1 MPGSASSTHRP
12 EGLIERLRS
21 AAADGGGGGE
31 AKLKVLRELKN
42 QIIGNRT
49 KKLSYIKLGA
59 VPSVVSILS
68 SASSSA
74 DCLLVQCAAT
84 IGSFACGVDAG
95 VKAVLDTG
103 AFPHLINLLSHPNE
117 KYLVYSMVGLPHPYS
132 CTLEVGRAT
141 LLRIIN
147 GIHWLARKKLAKLSC
162 GCLVVD
168 AGARALK
175 MIYQSEVAPK
185 YDFFEEKNMEFL
197 ISLLDK
203 NNENVT
209 GLGASIITHSCET
222 NAEQRILG
230 DAGVLKKLIDL
241 LGGTTSQRDASLESF
256 ATIVKGNPEVI
267 SEFVGPENG
276 RTWGILIELTK
287 DRYPRTRLL
296 ACVCLI
302 LIKNAAPSYL
312 QSVGIRT
319 KLILVL
325 LELLDDPGQ
334 VGDEAVL
341 TLSSFIADDE
351 SLQKLAFEANTIDK
365 LCDHMQ
371 KELLQAKRLQGIFM
385 TLANLC
391 SNLECCRSIILQSPK
406 ALNVITA
413 SLTHATVDVR
423 VAACICLKNISRSV
437 KVRSF
442 ERACDIVIQ
451 ISLSIVAKNH
461 LCQYLSAG
469 HFMTEA
475 VIVPLIQL
483 LYDTSTSVQVAA
495 LCTISNLVVDFT
507 MHKSLFVQ
515 SGGVKQLVQLSKSM
529 DSTVRLNAVWA
540 LRNLMF
546 LVDSRCKEGIFMEL
560 RALTLTSLVCDPSA
574 SVQEQA
580 LALVCNLVNGPVDSI
595 EYVFTEDGLLLNA
608 VGRQLWSASKHEVLI
623 QGMYVLCNVASGQ
636 EFHKEAVMQQLLPP
650 ASNEDNNNTQS
661 IMVTMLQ
668 SDVAQLRTAAVW
680 TIVNLTIPTGAGAL
694 ARVVKLRNAGIV
706 SQLKNM
712 ANDPCLD
719 VKLRVRTALQQSMT
733 FGDFST

>member
-12 EGLIERLRS
+12 QGLIDRLRS
-21 AAADGGGGGE
+21 AAADGGE

-59 VPSVVSILS
+59 VPFVVSILS
-68 SASSSA
+68 SASSSG

-95 VKAVLDTG
+95 VKAVLDAG
-103 AFPHLINLLSHPNE
+103 AFPLLINLLSHSNE
-117 KYLVYSMVGLPHPYS
+117 K
-132 CTLEVGRAT
+132 
-141 LLRIIN
+141 
-147 GIHWLARKKLAKLSC
+147 
-162 GCLVVD
+162 VVD

-175 MIYQSEVAPK
+175 MIYQSKVAPK
-185 YDFFEEKNMEFL
+185 YDFFEAKNMEFL

-222 NAEQRILG
+222 NDEQKILG
-230 DAGVLKKLIDL
+230 DAGVIKKLVDL

-256 ATIVKGNPEVI
+256 ATIIKENPLVV
-267 SEFVGPENG
+267 SKFVGPENG
-276 RTWGILIELTK
+276 RTWGTLIELTK

-296 ACVCLI
+296 ACMCLI
-302 LIKNAAPSYL
+302 LIKNADPSYL
-312 QSVGIRT
+312 QPVGIRT

-325 LELLDDPGQ
+325 LELIDDPGQ
-334 VGDEAVL
+334 VGDEAL
-341 TLSSFIADDE
+341 FTLSSFIANE
-351 SLQKLAFEANTIDK
+351 EGLQKLAFEANTIDK
-365 LCDHMQ
+365 LCDHMH
-371 KELLQAKRLQGIFM
+371 KELLQPKRLEGIFM
-385 TLANLC
+385 TLGNLC
-391 SNLECCRSIILQSPK
+391 SNLECCRSILLQSPK
-406 ALNVITA
+406 LQALNFITDA
-413 SLTHATVDVR
+413 LSHATADVR

-437 KVRSF
+437 K
-442 ERACDIVIQ
+442 
-451 ISLSIVAKNH
+451 
-461 LCQYLSAG
+461 YLSAG

-483 LYDTSTSVQVAA
+483 LHDASTSVQVAA
-495 LCTISNLVVDFT
+495 LRTISNLVVDFT

-515 SGGVKQLVQLSKSM
+515 SGGVKQLVELSESM

-546 LVDSRCKEGIFMEL
+546 LVDNRCKEGIFLEL
-560 RALTLTSLVCDPSA
+560 RALTLISLVCDPSA

-580 LALVCNLVNGPVDSI
+580 LALVCNLVNGPADSI
-595 EYVFTEDGLLLNA
+595 DYVFTDDGVLLNA
-608 VGRQLWSASKHEVLI
+608 VGRQLWSASKPEVLV
-623 QGMYVLCNVASGQ
+623 QGMYVLCNVASGK
-636 EFHKEAVMQQLLPP
+636 EFHKEAVMQQLLPQG
-650 ASNEDNNNTQS
+650 SNNDNDTQS

-680 TIVNLTIPTGAGAL
+680 TIVNLTIATGAGAL

-712 ANDPCLD
+712 VNDPCLD
-719 VKLRVRTALQQSMT
+719 VKLRVRTALGQTMT

>member
-21 AAADGGGGGE
+21 AAADGGE

-59 VPSVVSILS
+59 VPFVVSILS

-117 KYLVYSMVGLPHPYS
+117 K
-132 CTLEVGRAT
+132 
-141 LLRIIN
+141 
-147 GIHWLARKKLAKLSC
+147 
-162 GCLVVD
+162 VVD

-175 MIYQSEVAPK
+175 MIYQSKVAPK

-222 NAEQRILG
+222 NDEQKILG

-256 ATIVKGNPEVI
+256 ATIIKENPEVI
-267 SEFVGPENG
+267 SKFVGPENG
-276 RTWGILIELTK
+276 RTWGTLIELTK

-325 LELLDDPGQ
+325 LELIDDPGQ

-351 SLQKLAFEANTIDK
+351 GLQKLAFEASTIDK
-365 LCDHMQ
+365 LCDHLQ

-406 ALNVITA
+406 ALNIVTA
-413 SLTHATVDVR
+413 ALTHATADVR

-437 KVRSF
+437 K
-442 ERACDIVIQ
+442 
-451 ISLSIVAKNH
+451 
-461 LCQYLSAG
+461 YLSAG

-475 VIVPLIQL
+475 VIMPLIQL

-623 QGMYVLCNVASGQ
+623 QWVSRLIPWPL
-636 EFHKEAVMQQLLPP
+636 KITTT
-650 ASNEDNNNTQS
+650 TQ
-661 IMVTMLQ
+661 IPNALRGTKLMTYTFIW
-668 SDVAQLRTAAVW
+668 QLRW
-680 TIVNLTIPTGAGAL
+680 LFLSYRG
-694 ARVVKLRNAGIV
+694 
-706 SQLKNM
+706 QL
-712 ANDPCLD
+712 
-719 VKLRVRTALQQSMT
+719 
-733 FGDFST
+733 FF

>member
-21 AAADGGGGGE
+21 AAADGGE

-59 VPSVVSILS
+59 VPSVVFILS

-74 DCLLVQCAAT
+74 ESLLVQCAAT

-95 VKAVLDTG
+95 VKAVLDAG
-103 AFPHLINLLSHPNE
+103 AFSHLINLLQHSNE
-117 KYLVYSMVGLPHPYS
+117 K
-132 CTLEVGRAT
+132 
-141 LLRIIN
+141 
-147 GIHWLARKKLAKLSC
+147 
-162 GCLVVD
+162 VVD

-175 MIYQSEVAPK
+175 MIYQSKVAPK
-185 YDFFEEKNMEFL
+185 YDFFQENNMEFL

-222 NAEQRILG
+222 NDEQKILG
-230 DAGVLKKLIDL
+230 DAGILKKLIDL
-241 LGGTTSQRDASLESF
+241 LEGTTSQRDASLESF
-256 ATIVKGNPEVI
+256 ATIIKENPQVI
-267 SEFVGPENG
+267 SKFVGPENG
-276 RTWGILIELTK
+276 RTCGTLIELTK

-296 ACVCLI
+296 ACMCLI
-302 LIKNAAPSYL
+302 MIKNADPSYL

-325 LELLDDPGQ
+325 LELIDDPGQ
-334 VGDEAVL
+334 LGDEAL
-341 TLSSFIADDE
+341 FTLSSFISDE
-351 SLQKLAFEANTIDK
+351 EGLQKLAFEANTIDK
-365 LCDHMQ
+365 LCDNMQ
-371 KELLQAKRLQGIFM
+371 KELLQPKRLQGIFM

-391 SNLECCRSIILQSPK
+391 SNLECCRSILLQSSK
-406 ALNVITA
+406 LHAFKIITDA
-413 SLTHATVDVR
+413 LTHATADVR

-437 KVRSF
+437 K
-442 ERACDIVIQ
+442 
-451 ISLSIVAKNH
+451 
-461 LCQYLSAG
+461 YLSAG
-469 HFMTEA
+469 HFMTEG
-475 VIVPLIQL
+475 VILPLIQL
-483 LYDTSTSVQVAA
+483 LYDTSTTVQVAA

-507 MHKSLFVQ
+507 MHKSLFVE
-515 SGGVKQLVQLSKSM
+515 SGGVKQLVELSKSM

-546 LVDSRCKEGIFMEL
+546 LVDSRCKDGIFLEL
-560 RALTLTSLVCDPSA
+560 RALKLTSLVSDTSA

-608 VGRQLWSASKHEVLI
+608 VGRQLWTASKPEVLI
-623 QGMYVLCNVASGQ
+623 QGMYVLCNVASGK
-636 EFHKEAVMQQLLPP
+636 EFHKEAVMQQLV
-650 ASNEDNNNTQS
+650 AESCSGNDENQRQS
-661 IMVTMLQ
+661 IMVSILQ
-668 SDVAQLRTAAVW
+668 SDAARLRTAAVW

-694 ARVVKLRNAGIV
+694 ARLVKLRNAGIV

-712 ANDPCLD
+712 VNDPCLD
-719 VKLRVRTALQQSMT
+719 VKLRVRTALGQTMT

>member
-21 AAADGGGGGE
+21 AAADGGE

-59 VPSVVSILS
+59 VPFVVSILS

-117 KYLVYSMVGLPHPYS
+117 K
-132 CTLEVGRAT
+132 
-141 LLRIIN
+141 
-147 GIHWLARKKLAKLSC
+147 
-162 GCLVVD
+162 VVD

-175 MIYQSEVAPK
+175 MIYQSKVAPK

-222 NAEQRILG
+222 NDEQKILG

-256 ATIVKGNPEVI
+256 ATIIKENPEVI
-267 SEFVGPENG
+267 SKFVGPENG
-276 RTWGILIELTK
+276 RTWGTLIELTK

-325 LELLDDPGQ
+325 LELIDDPGQ

-351 SLQKLAFEANTIDK
+351 GLQKLAFEASTIDK
-365 LCDHMQ
+365 LCDHLQ

-406 ALNVITA
+406 ALNIVTA
-413 SLTHATVDVR
+413 ALTHATADVR

-437 KVRSF
+437 K
-442 ERACDIVIQ
+442 
-451 ISLSIVAKNH
+451 
-461 LCQYLSAG
+461 YLSAG

-475 VIVPLIQL
+475 VIMPLIQL

-623 QGMYVLCNVASGQ
+623 QITCFCHSCVSAIRYV
-636 EFHKEAVMQQLLPP
+636 
-650 ASNEDNNNTQS
+650 
-661 IMVTMLQ
+661 
-668 SDVAQLRTAAVW
+668 
-680 TIVNLTIPTGAGAL
+680 
-694 ARVVKLRNAGIV
+694 
-706 SQLKNM
+706 
-712 ANDPCLD
+712 
-719 VKLRVRTALQQSMT
+719 
-733 FGDFST
+733 

>member
-12 EGLIERLRS
+12 EGLINRLHS
-21 AAADGGGGGE
+21 AAADGGE

-68 SASSSA
+68 TASFSS

-84 IGSFACGVDAG
+84 IGSFACGVDSG
-95 VKAVLDTG
+95 VKAVLDAG
-103 AFPHLINLLSHPNE
+103 AFPLLINLLSHSNE
-117 KYLVYSMVGLPHPYS
+117 K
-132 CTLEVGRAT
+132 
-141 LLRIIN
+141 
-147 GIHWLARKKLAKLSC
+147 
-162 GCLVVD
+162 VVD

-175 MIYQSEVAPK
+175 MIYQSKVAPK
-185 YDFFEEKNMEFL
+185 YDFFIEKNMEFL

-209 GLGASIITHSCET
+209 GLGACIITHSCET
-222 NAEQRILG
+222 NDEQKILG
-230 DAGVLKKLIDL
+230 DAGVIRKLVDL
-241 LGGTTSQRDASLESF
+241 FGGTTSQRDASLESF
-256 ATIVKGNPEVI
+256 ATIIKGNPQVI
-267 SEFVGPENG
+267 SKFVGPENG
-276 RTWGILIELTK
+276 RTWGTLIELTK

-296 ACVCLI
+296 ACMCLI
-302 LIKNAAPSYL
+302 LIKNSAPSYL

-325 LELLDDPGQ
+325 HELIDDPGQ
-334 VGDEAVL
+334 VGDEAL
-341 TLSSFIADDE
+341 FALSSFIADE
-351 SLQKLAFEANTIDK
+351 EGLQKLAFEANTIDK
-365 LCDHMQ
+365 LCAHMP
-371 KELLQAKRLQGIFM
+371 KVLLQPKRLEGIFM

-391 SNLECCRSIILQSPK
+391 LNLECCRSTILQSLK
-406 ALNVITA
+406 LQVLNTISDALSHTSA
-413 SLTHATVDVR
+413 DVR

-437 KVRSF
+437 K
-442 ERACDIVIQ
+442 
-451 ISLSIVAKNH
+451 
-461 LCQYLSAG
+461 YLSAG

-475 VIVPLIQL
+475 VIKPLIQL
-483 LYDTSTSVQVAA
+483 LYDTSTSVQIAA
-495 LCTISNLVVDFT
+495 LRTISNLVVDFT

-515 SGGVKQLVQLSKSM
+515 SGGVKQLVELSESM

-546 LVDSRCKEGIFMEL
+546 LVDSRCKEGILMEL
-560 RALTLTSLVCDPSA
+560 RALTLSSLVCDPSA

-580 LALVCNLVNGPVDSI
+580 LALVCNLVNGHADSI
-595 EYVFTEDGLLLNA
+595 EHVFTDDGSLLDA
-608 VGRQLWSASKHEVLI
+608 VGRQLWSASKPEVLV
-623 QGMYVLCNVASGQ
+623 QGMCVLCNVASGK
-636 EFHKEAVMQQLLPP
+636 EFHKEAVMQQLLPQP
-650 ASNEDNNNTQS
+650 SNNDTQS

-668 SDVAQLRTAAVW
+668 SDVARLRTAAVW
-680 TIVNLTIPTGAGAL
+680 TIINLTIATGAGAL

-712 ANDPCLD
+712 VNDPCLD
-719 VKLRVRTALQQSMT
+719 VKLRVRTALGQTMT